1 MQGQHMKKL
10 SLSGVSV
17 APDTPHLSSNH
28 IPCLTPKEQE
38 ILSWCARGKTSA
50 EVAIILN
57 RSETTINFH
66 IANLRMKF
74 GVTSRHAAVIK
85 AIKLG
90 MPLLS

>member
-1 MQGQHMKKL
+1 MKKL
-10 SLSGVSV
+10 SLSGVSA
-17 APDTPHLSSNH
+17 APDTPHLSPNP
-28 IPCLTPKEQE
+28 IPSLTPKEQE
-38 ILSWCARGKTSA
+38 ILSWCAQGKTSA

-90 MPLLS
+90 MPLLP